1 MSNTKYNYYPPKNP
15 QFYFQSNQFS
25 KLKKYY
31 FPYSRKSKLFWFI
44 YANFS
49 VVRNRF
55 SVHENEI
62 PLPITLIKRIINQEN
77 SAYFFN
83 LGTKGD
89 EQKATVITE
98 NIKQNFFLKF
108 AQSDIAKTLVENEA
122 KTLIKLR
129 STKLDTAKLINYGLE
144 NNCYIILTEALSAEK
159 VDATVLN
166 NQILNYILNVSLAF
180 PLSNEKYIQAFSHGD
195 FCPWNMLQTEDKKL
209 ILVDWEKAGFKTI
222 GYDLFTFIFQTSFLL
237 NPNLGIQSIIDINK
251 GFIESYFNKFEIEN
265 WELYLIKFAES
276 KIEEE
281 ASKTNQYLLNKYKEL
296 LTYND

>member
-1 MSNTKYNYYPPKNP
+1 MNSITYNYYPPKNP
-15 QFYFQSNQFS
+15 QFYFQSSQFN

-62 PLPITLIKRIINQEN
+62 PLPVTLIKTIINQEN

-89 EQKATVITE
+89 EQKATVIAE
-98 NIKQNFFLKF
+98 SKEQNFFLKF
-108 AQSDIAKTLVENEA
+108 AQSITTKAFVENEA
-122 KTLIKLR
+122 KTLKELKN
-129 STKLDTAKLINYGLE
+129 TKIRTAKLINHGFK
-144 NNCYIILTEALSAEK
+144 NNFSFLLTEALTAEK
-159 VDATVLN
+159 VDMTVLN
-166 NQILNYILNVSLAF
+166 WQILDEVLNVNQVF
-180 PLSNEKYIQAFSHGD
+180 PLNNEEYTRAFSHGD
-195 FCPWNMLQTEDKKL
+195 FCPWNMLQTEDNKL
-209 ILVDWEKAGFKTI
+209 VLVDWEKAGFKVL

-237 NPNLGIQSIIDINK
+237 SPKLSIKSIKDTNK
-251 GFIESYFNKFEIEN
+251 EFIEYYFNKFEIEN
-265 WELYLIKFAES
+265 WQSYLVKFAES

-281 ASKTNQYLLNKYKEL
+281 ASKTNPYLLNKYKEL